1 VRRAP
6 ALLITAGLIV
16 ATLSGCSAQAN
27 VSCIVQP
34 GSASQLVSVTGEFG
48 KTQHVEFPT
57 PLPSGTL
64 QRSTVSQGT
73 GARLQ
78 QGQFIEAELTLLN
91 GVTGQSEQNG
101 RVGLPLSLST
111 YPGVGKALQCVP
123 VGSRVAITGTA
134 QQIFGA
140 SGVQST
146 GLAPSFPLVLTIDVV
161 RAFLQKANGT
171 PQPGQPGFPTVV
183 LAPNGRPGIKVPS
196 TPAPTKVQVATL
208 KSGSGQTVAKGKTV
222 VVAYTQVNWSDNTVA
237 ASSWDQAAPVQWALG
252 TAPQGVTAA
261 PTGTEQALIGSKVG
275 SQLIVLVP
283 ADTKTGAAAS
293 AYVIDVLGVI

>member
-1 VRRAP
+1 M
-6 ALLITAGLIV
+6 
-16 ATLSGCSAQAN
+16 
-27 VSCIVQP
+27 
-34 GSASQLVSVTGEFG
+34 TGQFG
-48 KTQHVEFPT
+48 KTQHVQFPT
-57 PLPSGTL
+57 PLPSRTL
-64 QRSTVSQGT
+64 QRSILSRGT
-73 GARLQ
+73 GAPLQ

-91 GVTGQSEQNG
+91 GATGQSEQNG

-111 YPGVGKALQCVP
+111 YPGLGKALQCVP

-134 QQIFGA
+134 GQIFGA

-146 GLAPSFPLVLTIDVV
+146 GLSPSFPLVLTIDVV
-161 RAFLQKANGT
+161 RAFLPKANGT
-171 PQPGQPGFPTVV
+171 PRPGQPGFPTVV

-196 TPAPTKVQVATL
+196 TPAPKKVEVATL
-208 KSGSGQTVAKGKTV
+208 KSGSGQTVTKDKTV

-237 ASSWDQAAPVQWALG
+237 ASSWDQDAPVQWALG

-261 PTGTEQALIGSKVG
+261 PTGTAQALIGSKVG

-283 ADTKTGAAAS
+283 ADAKTGAAAS